1 MKFKTLR
8 YFSTVAVFSVA
19 LCAAWWM
26 WNYYMQSPW
35 TRDGKIRADV
45 VDIASSVNGT
55 VDALYVEDNQ
65 FVKKGDLLMAIDPE
79 PFLIGVD
86 EAQAALETAYAN
98 AENAQREYVRR
109 RNMKQ
114 STISKEE
121 LESAES
127 NAKATAAQYKSAQ
140 ASLAKAKW
148 KLSETKVYAPVD
160 GYISHLKVR
169 KGRYAILGIP
179 LIGLIDASSFYVQG
193 YFEETKLK
201 HIQEGSKADITLFS
215 SNQKLTGVVESVGR
229 GIVDQ
234 SEMASS
240 ELLANIKPNVPWV
253 QLAQR
258 VPVHI
263 KLTNLPKDLR
273 LIAGTTCSISIH
285 Y

>member
-1 MKFKTLR
+1 MKFKTLK
-8 YFSTVAVFSVA
+8 YFSTLVVFAVAVSA
-19 LCAAWWM
+19 GWWM

-45 VDIASSVNGT
+45 VDIAASVNGVVQT
-55 VDALYVEDNQ
+55 LDVEDNQ
-65 FVKKGDLLMAIDPE
+65 FVKKGDLLMTIDPE
-79 PFLIGVD
+79 PFLIEINES
-86 EAQAALETAYAN
+86 EAAMETARVM

-109 RNMKQ
+109 RNMKA

-121 LESAES
+121 LESSQS
-127 NAKATAAQYKSAQ
+127 NAQATAAQYKQAQ
-140 ASLAKAKW
+140 AALAKANW
-148 KLSETKVYAPVD
+148 KLSQTKVYAPVD
-160 GYISHLKVR
+160 GYISHLKAR
-169 KGRYAILGIP
+169 EGRYAILGIA
-179 LIGLIDASSFYVQG
+179 LIGLIDANSFYVQG

-201 HIQEGSKADITLFS
+201 HIKEGSQADITLFS
-215 SNQKLTGVVESVGR
+215 SNQKLTGEVSSIGR

-234 SEMASS
+234 SETESS

-258 VPVHI
+258 VPVRI
-263 KLTNLPKDLR
+263 KLTNMPKDLR